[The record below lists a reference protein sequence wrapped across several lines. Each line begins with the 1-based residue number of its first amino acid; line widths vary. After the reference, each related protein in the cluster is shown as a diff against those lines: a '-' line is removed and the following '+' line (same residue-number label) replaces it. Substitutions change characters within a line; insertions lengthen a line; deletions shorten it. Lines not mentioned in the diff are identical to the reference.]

1 MESILL
7 GTLGY
12 FGDKLN
18 GDTINKIEPNNKEKC
33 KIKHVKHE
41 KNGNKVFNNNISKKI
56 NKATVN
62 QAKKVKESGFAA
74 QFDSIMLDNV
84 GPPVSA
90 NQSNIIRTNNNDS
103 YNLTLQRD
111 LDFKNEYSEFGRTQ
125 MHYDVVP
132 QIEMMTSNMQP
143 HSSKRDLINYN
154 QDNTH
159 VLGLHTGVDEF
170 YKSKDT
176 FDPVKLFEPMKDLT
190 FVNGAPVMTDLLEER
205 YIPSYINNNGDLPF
219 QNNMKVQPGLNGK
232 VHQPNEVIRVLPK
245 TTEEIRSKTN
255 QKISYKSAKVEAVKK
270 GEKRSAPSNL
280 TKYKLPTHRERD
292 MNDYLPNKSDVNK
305 KAITGKFNEI
315 NTNRSQSA
323 NVIGHAHNSTKG
335 VVKNGRAIE
344 SSKVV
349 YASDAISRS
358 MSNVNNK
365 PVLQN
370 KTSFKNN
377 ENERTTSTHN
387 IHGNAHAANEGS
399 YALDT
404 KDVPLTT
411 LRQLMIDGDTNIGI
425 SNNNT
430 NNTYVFSKDYVMPT
444 TNRVTTE
451 YNINDGNLAPRNPK
465 SYILDKNDKT
475 KTTQRQTTE
484 HFTRVGTINPDQRE
498 GYQINEDDI
507 ARNTIR
513 QTTEHMSRVGAT
525 NPDYR
530 EGHYFNENDVAKST
544 IKQTTGHINILGAMN
559 PEVKEGHYFN
569 KDDLARNTIRQ
580 TTEHTTNN
588 GNVNSQVK
596 KNQYYSKLDKA
607 KETIRQTTEHNNME
621 TSIQPVVGGPNYVN
635 YKDTPDINTR
645 NTTTHSSY
653 VSNTNRAQ
661 GNNPYMHNKDNK
673 ARPTIKSNT
682 IYQVPEQNMALTSVG
697 NVLHHTDKA
706 KTTIRQSTLHSTQ
719 AGRAGNETGTVGYSR
734 DLTDKA
740 KTTIKQTTL
749 SQTQGGRVGTDSGN
763 VGYTRDLTDKAKPTI
778 KSSTLHSTQGGR
790 AGKTEGGES
799 YVRDE
804 KDIAKATIKQTTL
817 HSTQGGRVG
826 KTSGNSQYVR
836 DENDKA
842 RVTIKQ
848 TTLLKDHTGP
858 LNAEVE
864 KNMSQ
869 QAEQNMKIDERKEI
883 LTYNRPAGPKSDL
896 GGRLINKKNMHLKQ
910 ENYISRVNYG
920 YDKCNS
926 NSGQLNQSY
935 TRNKEILNNPN
946 YRINDDFINTLNN
959 NPLVN
964 DLRHQKHLK

>member
-18 GDTINKIEPNNKEKC
+18 GDIINKIEPNNKEKC
-33 KIKHVKHE
+33 KLKHVPHE
-41 KNGNKVFNNNISKKI
+41 KTRKKVYNNNISNKI
-56 NKATVN
+56 NKATIN
-62 QAKKVKESGFAA
+62 QAKKVKESGFAS
-74 QFDSIMLDNV
+74 QFDTIMLDNV

-90 NQSNIIRTNNNDS
+90 NQSNTIRKDGNNG

-111 LDFKNEYSEFGRTQ
+111 IDFKNEYSEFGKTQ

-143 HSSKRDLINYN
+143 HSSKRDLTNYN

-176 FDPVKLFEPMKDLT
+176 FDPVTLFEPMKDLT
-190 FVNGAPVMTDLLEER
+190 FVNGAPVMTELLEER
-205 YIPSYINNNGDLPF
+205 YIPSYKNNNGDLPF
-219 QNNMKVQPGLNGK
+219 QNNMKVRPGLHGE
-232 VHQPNEVIRVLPK
+232 VQQPNAVIRIMPK
-245 TTEEIRSKTN
+245 TTDEIRSKSN
-255 QKISYKSAKVEAVKK
+255 QKVSYKAAKIEAVKK
-270 GEKRSAPSNL
+270 GEKRSASYNL

-292 MNDYLPNKSDVNK
+292 MDDYLPNKSEVNK
-305 KAITGKFNEI
+305 SVMPGKYKEI
-315 NTNRSQSA
+315 NTNRSTSM
-323 NVIGHAHNSTKG
+323 NVVGHAHNSSKG
-335 VVKNGRAIE
+335 VVKNGKVTE

-349 YASDAISRS
+349 YANDSISRS
-358 MSNVNNK
+358 VSNVNNK

-370 KTSFKNN
+370 KNSFRNN

-387 IHGNAHAANEGS
+387 IHGNATSTNKGS

-425 SNNNT
+425 TNNNT
-430 NNTYVFSKDYVMPT
+430 NSTYVFSKDCVMPT
-444 TNRVTTE
+444 NNRVTTVH
-451 YNINDGNLAPRNPK
+451 NMNNGNVAPTNTK
-465 SYILDKNDKT
+465 SYIIDKNDKT
-475 KTTQRQTTE
+475 KATIRQTTE
-484 HFTRVGTINPDQRE
+484 HLTRVGAVNPDMRE
-498 GYQINEDDI
+498 GYQLNENDI
-507 ARNTIR
+507 AQNTIR
-513 QTTEHMSRVGAT
+513 QTTEHMSRIGTA
-525 NPDYR
+525 NPDMR
-530 EGHYFNENDVAKST
+530 EGHYFNDNDVAKST
-544 IKQTTGHINILGAMN
+544 IKQTTEHMNVLGAMN

-569 KDDLARNTIRQ
+569 KDDLAKNTLRQ
-580 TTEHTTNN
+580 TTEHTTFN

-607 KETIRQTTEHNNME
+607 KETIRQTTECNNME
-621 TSIQPVVGGPNYVN
+621 TAIQPAVGGPNYVN
-635 YKDTPDINTR
+635 YKDTPNINIR

-661 GNNPYMHNKDNK
+661 GNNPYMHNMNNK

-682 IYQVPEQNMALTSVG
+682 IYQVPEINMALTSAG

-706 KTTIRQSTLHSTQ
+706 KSTIRQSTLHSTQ
-719 AGRAGNETGTVGYSR
+719 DGRAGNETGTVGYAR
-734 DLTDKA
+734 DLVDKA
-740 KTTIKQTTL
+740 KATIKQTTL
-749 SQTQGGRVGTDSGN
+749 SQTQGGRVGTDTGN
-763 VGYTRDLTDKAKPTI
+763 VGYARDLTDKAKPTI

-790 AGKTEGGES
+790 AGKAEGGEL

-804 KDIAKATIKQTTL
+804 KDIAKPTIKQTTL
-817 HSTQGGRVG
+817 HSTQGGRLG
-826 KTSGNSQYVR
+826 KTNGNSQYVR
-836 DENDKA
+836 DKTDKA
-842 RVTIKQ
+842 RITIKQ
-848 TTLLKDHTGP
+848 TTLLKDYTGP

-869 QAEQNMKIDERKEI
+869 QAEQNMTIDERKEI

-896 GGRLINKKNMHLKQ
+896 GGRVISKKNIRLKE
-910 ENYISRVNYG
+910 ENYSDRINYG
-920 YDKCNS
+920 YDKSNS
-926 NSGQLNQSY
+926 NSGHLNQSY
-935 TRNKEILNNPN
+935 TRTKEILNNPN

-964 DLRHQKHLK
+964 DLRHQKHSN

>member
-18 GDTINKIEPNNKEKC
+18 DDTINKIEPNNKEKC
-33 KIKHVKHE
+33 KLKHVSHKKNE
-41 KNGNKVFNNNISKKI
+41 KKVYSNNISNKI
-56 NKATVN
+56 NKATIN

-74 QFDSIMLDNV
+74 QFDTIMLDNT

-90 NQSNIIRTNNNDS
+90 NQSNTIRRDGNNG
-103 YNLTLQRD
+103 YNVTLQRD
-111 LDFKNEYSEFGRTQ
+111 IDFKNEYSEFGKTQ

-143 HSSKRDLINYN
+143 HSSKRDLTHYN
-154 QDNTH
+154 MNNSH
-159 VLGLHTGVDEF
+159 VLGLHTGVDAF

-255 QKISYKSAKVEAVKK
+255 QKISYKAAKIEAGKK
-270 GEKRSAPSNL
+270 GEKRSASHNL
-280 TKYKLPTHRERD
+280 THYKLPTHRERD
-292 MNDYLPNKSDVNK
+292 MDDYLPNKSQVNK
-305 KAITGKFNEI
+305 KAITGKFSEI

-323 NVIGHAHNSTKG
+323 NVIGHAHDPTKG
-335 VVKNGRAIE
+335 VVKNGKVTE
-344 SSKVV
+344 SAKAV
-349 YASDAISRS
+349 YASDSISRS
-358 MSNVNNK
+358 VSNVHNK

-370 KTSFKNN
+370 KKSFRNA

-387 IHGNAHAANEGS
+387 IHGNAKSTNKGS
-399 YALDT
+399 YTIDT

-411 LRQLMIDGDTNIGI
+411 LRQLMIDGDTNMGI
-425 SNNNT
+425 TNNNT
-430 NNTYVFSKDYVMPT
+430 NSTYVFSKDCVMPNN
-444 TNRVTTE
+444 NRVTTV
-451 YNINDGNLAPRNPK
+451 YNMNNGNLAPTTTQ
-465 SYILDKNDKT
+465 SYVLDNNDKT
-475 KTTQRQTTE
+475 KSTIRQTTE
-484 HFTRVGTINPDQRE
+484 HLSRVGTINPDQRE
-498 GYQINEDDI
+498 GHYLNENDI
-507 ARNTIR
+507 ARDTIR
-513 QTTEHMSRVGAT
+513 QTTEHMARVGTT

-530 EGHYFNENDVAKST
+530 EGHYFNDNDIAKST
-544 IKQTTGHINILGAMN
+544 IKQTTEHLNILGAMN
-559 PEVKEGHYFN
+559 PSIKEGHYFN
-569 KDDLARNTIRQ
+569 KDDIARSTIKQ
-580 TTEHTTNN
+580 TTEYTKFDS
-588 GNVNSQVK
+588 NVNSQVK
-596 KNQYYSKLDKA
+596 KNQLYSKSDKA
-607 KETIRQTTEHNNME
+607 KQTIRQTTENNNIE
-621 TSIQPVVGGPNYVN
+621 TAIQPVAGGPNYVN
-635 YKDTPDINTR
+635 YKDTPGINIR
-645 NTTTHSSY
+645 NTTSHSSY

-661 GNNPYMHNKDNK
+661 GNNPYLHNMNNK

-682 IYQVPEQNMALTSVG
+682 LYHVPEKNMAMTSVG

-719 AGRAGNETGTVGYSR
+719 GGRAGNETGTVGYAR
-734 DLTDKA
+734 DLDDMA
-740 KTTIKQTTL
+740 KKTIKQTTL
-749 SQTQGGRVGTDSGN
+749 HSTQAGRAGTDT
-763 VGYTRDLTDKAKPTI
+763 VGYARDLTDKAKPTI

-790 AGKTEGGES
+790 VGRSEGGEL

-817 HSTQGGRVG
+817 HSTQGGRAG

-836 DENDKA
+836 DKTDKA

-848 TTLLKDHTGP
+848 TTLLKDYTGP

-864 KNMSQ
+864 KNRSQ
-869 QAEQNMKIDERKEI
+869 QAEQNMTIDERKEI

-896 GGRLINKKNMHLKQ
+896 AGPVLSKKNVRLKE
-910 ENYISRVNYG
+910 ENYNDRINYG
-920 YDKCNS
+920 YDKSNA
-926 NSGQLNQSY
+926 NSGHLNQSY
-935 TRNKEILNNPN
+935 TRNKEILNNPT
-946 YRINDDFINTLNN
+946 YRINDDFINTLND

-964 DLRHQKHLK
+964 DLRHQSNQIN